1 MLSDIE
7 VGTTD
12 GVQDNVQVKVTKF
25 QKIYCLTL
33 IGIRG
38 ETFYSLSILDQIFS
52 AVFLSKIFK
61 LFGG

>member
-25 QKIYCLTL
+25 QKINCLTL

-61 LFGG
+61 LFWG